1 MKRKFVIPK
10 LTLEQKCALLSGAA
24 TFKTRALPQYGIPAI
39 WLSDGPHGLR
49 KQAGPAD
56 HLGQNPSEPATCFPT
71 ASAVASSWDPAL
83 GEEIGRALGAEAA
96 AQDVAVVLGPGLNT
110 KRSPLCGRNFE
121 YFSEDPYLSGKM
133 AAAYIRGIQ
142 ANGVAACPKHF
153 AANSQELRRMATDS
167 VVDER
172 TLRELYLTNFE
183 IAVKEGAP
191 KTIMTSYNLV
201 NGTYAN
207 ENPHLLKE
215 ILRDDWGFTGAVVT
229 DWGGS
234 NDHALG
240 VKNGST
246 LEMPAPGLDSVRELV
261 RAVQDGKISE
271 VDVNARLEELLTLV
285 ESTTAAVEQAPKTID
300 WDAHHALA
308 RKAAAESIVLL
319 KNKGGLL
326 PLDPAAKV
334 AVIGDFA
341 DKPRYQGAGSSL
353 VNAPRVDSFR
363 QVFEASGLRC
373 AGYAKGF
380 DRNGRPDPALQAEAV
395 SLAEQA
401 DVVLLFLGLD
411 EVKETEGL
419 DRSDMKLAQNQI
431 DLLLA
436 VHRANPRLAVVLSC
450 GSAVE
455 TGWASH
461 CQALVWAGLSGQ
473 AGAGAVLDVLTGKV
487 NPAGRLA
494 ETWPLHCEDNPS
506 CKNFG
511 RDGRT
516 VEYREGLYV
525 GYRYYQTAGVPVAY
539 PFGYGLSYTAFE
551 YSGLHATPEGVTLT
565 VKNTGSLPGD
575 EVVQVYVSKP
585 DAKIFRP
592 MQELKG
598 FARVRLEAGE
608 SRTVA
613 IPLDDKAF
621 RYWNDPAGRWAVEGG
636 SYTVRVGASSEDIRL
651 EGTVTVAPSGD
662 ADPYAG
668 LALPHYQ
675 GGQAQDVPD
684 AEFEVLLGH
693 AVPHPKVAI
702 DRNMTLGEIGHGRS
716 PLGWLVHVIHKHLL
730 DKSLQ
735 SGTPDLNLLFNYNM
749 PLRAIAKM
757 TGGMVSMGM
766 VDGLVMELKG
776 FWIIGILRVLFELVK
791 NLILNAS
798 MEKRLNRGGK
808 EAQP

>member
-1 MKRKFVIPK
+1 MSDVKTVIQQ

-24 TFKTRALPQYGIPAI
+24 TFKSRAMPQYGIPEI

-133 AAAYIRGIQ
+133 AAAYVRGIQ
-142 ANGVAACPKHF
+142 ENGVSACPKHF
-153 AANSQELRRMATDS
+153 AANNQELRRMATDS

-183 IAVKEGAP
+183 IAVTEGHP

-207 ENPHLLKE
+207 ENAHLLKD
-215 ILRDDWGFTGAVVT
+215 ILRDTWGFDGAVVT

-261 RAVQDGKISE
+261 KAVKDGKISE
-271 VDVNARLEELLTLV
+271 VDVNARLEEFLDLV
-285 ESTTAAVEQAPKTID
+285 YSTTAALEKAPKTID

-319 KNKGGLL
+319 KNRGGLL
-326 PLDPAAKV
+326 PLDPKANI

-341 DKPRYQGAGSSL
+341 EKPRYQGAGSSL

-363 QVFEASGLRC
+363 QVFEASGLKN
-373 AGYAKGF
+373 AGFAKGF
-380 DRNGRPDPALQAEAV
+380 ERGGKANPELQAEAV
-395 SLAEQA
+395 ELAKKA
-401 DVVLLFLGLD
+401 DLVLLFLGLD
-411 EVKETEGL
+411 EVKESEGL
-419 DRSDMKLAQNQI
+419 DRSDMKLAKNQI

-436 VHRANPRLAVVLSC
+436 IHRVNPRLVVVLSC

-461 CQALVWAGLSGQ
+461 CQGLVWAGLGGQ

-494 ETWPLHCEDNPS
+494 ETWPMHCEDNPS
-506 CKNFG
+506 YNNFAK
-511 RDGRT
+511 DGRT

-539 PFGYGLSYTAFE
+539 PFGYGLSYTSFE
-551 YSGLHATPEGVTLT
+551 YSDLHATPTGVSLT
-565 VKNTGSLPGD
+565 VKNTGTMAGD
-575 EVVQVYVSKP
+575 EVVQVYISKP
-585 DAKIFRP
+585 DARIFRP

-598 FARVRLEAGE
+598 FARVHLEAGE
-608 SRTVA
+608 SKLVS

-621 RYWNDPAGRWAVEGG
+621 RYWNDPAGHWAVEGG
-636 SYTVRVGASSEDIRL
+636 SYTVRVGACSEDIRL
-651 EGTVTVAPSGD
+651 EATVTVEPSGD
-662 ADPYAG
+662 ANPYDGMAMS
-668 LALPHYQ
+668 HYLS
-675 GGQAQDVPD
+675 GQVQDVPD
-684 AEFEVLLGH
+684 DEFAALLGH
-693 AVPHPKVAI
+693 PIPREKISI

-716 PLGWLVHVIHKHLL
+716 PLGWLIHVIHKHLL
-730 DKSLQ
+730 VKSLKA
-735 SGTPDLNLLFNYNM
+735 GTPDLNLLFNYNM

-776 FWIIGILRVLFELVK
+776 FWIIGILRVLFEMVRNGVQNK
-791 NLILNAS
+791 S
-798 MEKRLNRGGK
+798 MEKRLAEKK
-808 EAQP
+808 ENV